1 MVSKCFY
8 FGIYWPLDQMY
19 YNYNMRNELKII
31 TRYLSKLT
39 NHHVVFNERF
49 KKDVEY
55 TIKLILKYTKD
66 EEMTQIEI

>member
-1 MVSKCFY
+1 
-8 FGIYWPLDQMY
+8 
-19 YNYNMRNELKII
+19 MRNELKII